1 MRQQA
6 GMLLGEAVA
15 STSGRA
21 SPALQLIIQRT
32 LSLVASGI
40 PSPRADVALQLSTP
54 HGGHINRMINTSESI
69 VELDS
74 ILYRFRKR
82 LRPANIGAAAMRL
95 EHLNRLERRTP
106 YALRVQR
113 VAAELQKYVATYTDR
128 LALTQAAN
136 VLRGLSAVRHR
147 LPPELVLR
155 LAAGAV
161 ADGGAALRLA
171 PDVDVR
177 DLCFGLAGQ
186 GFNNTAFW
194 ARLCAA
200 VLPRLRSFDPNT
212 LPALVTALQAAQ
224 QLPAPA
230 SASASSGSAGSAV
243 AAAAGGSTP
252 QAAVAAEALRLL
264 SRSETLAALAPA
276 RLADAASLLA
286 GLGPALGVAVDARL
300 VEAVQTATARA
311 LPSLSPN
318 QLPGLLLAVAA
329 LRRAAAPAEA
339 AAAAAAT
346 APQQQL
352 PAALLAT
359 ALPHL
364 SAGAVTMDLTAVMRA
379 ARLLAPHAAEPAAAD
394 TLVRLARRTLLLLPA
409 PGSSTGGPT
418 GSASGSSS
426 SNGEGLVT
434 LSRVPR
440 GGQAAGAVLA
450 AAAPAGQLQGRTAGA
465 VEGVARAF
473 AAAAPAVAPQPALVG
488 ELAARL
494 AAAGEAAAARGLL
507 DEAQLASLGRSVEV
521 LAAAGAAKSG

>member
-1 MRQQA
+1 MQQQA
-6 GMLLGEAVA
+6 GMLLSEAVA

-21 SPALQLIIQRT
+21 SPVLQLIIQRS

-95 EHLNRLERRTP
+95 EHLHRLERRTP

-161 ADGGAALRLA
+161 AGGGAALRLA
-171 PDVDVR
+171 PDVDIR

-186 GFNNTAFW
+186 GFHNAAFW
-194 ARLCAA
+194 ERLCAA
-200 VLPRLRSFDPNT
+200 VLPRLRAFDPNT
-212 LPALVTALQAAQ
+212 LPAIVTALQAAQ
-224 QLPAPA
+224 QLPAA
-230 SASASSGSAGSAV
+230 ASSSSSSSAGAAGAAAAGAGSAV
-243 AAAAGGSTP
+243 AASVGGSTP
-252 QAAVAAEALRLL
+252 QAAVAAEALRRLA
-264 SRSETLAALAPA
+264 RAETLTALAPA
-276 RLADAASLLA
+276 RLADTVPLLA
-286 GLGPALGVAVDARL
+286 GLGPALGVAADAQL
-300 VEAVQTATARA
+300 VEAVQAATLRA
-311 LPSLSPN
+311 LPSLSPS

-329 LRRAAAPAEA
+329 LRRAAGLAEA
-339 AAAAAAT
+339 AAAAAL
-346 APQQQL
+346 QL
-352 PAALLAT
+352 PAPLLAA

-364 SAGAVTMDLTAVMRA
+364 SAAAVTMDLPAVMRA
-379 ARLLAPHAAEPAAAD
+379 ARLLAPHAVEPPAAD
-394 TLVRLARRTLLLLPA
+394 TLVRLARRTTLLLPA
-409 PGSSTGGPT
+409 AGSSTA
-418 GSASGSSS
+418 GSSGSSS
-426 SNGEGLVT
+426 SEEGVVA

-440 GGQAAGAVLA
+440 GGAAAGAVLA
-450 AAAPAGQLQGRTAGA
+450 AAAPAGQVEGRTAGA
-465 VEGVARAF
+465 VEGAARAF
-473 AAAAPAVAPQPALVG
+473 AAAVTALPPALAG

-494 AAAGEAAAARGLL
+494 AAAGEAAAGRGLL
-507 DEAQLASLGRSVEV
+507 DEVQLASLSRSVGA
-521 LAAAGAAKSG
+521 LAAAAGAPKSG